1 MIRPTMSHAT
11 NKDDL
16 YKLMSEYA
24 TKLEKENAELKAH
37 VETGWIDLLGEMKHQ
52 TNTSEDEG
60 FRTGWNSCIHL
71 LDQMAFGMMAKFNVV
86 NSLAQH
92 DKEVA
97 VKAIES
103 LSISPKSKAGCIG
116 EFKVDYQ
123 DVCPTCWNGGHNHVC
138 DICRGESDEDGYIDT
153 FKDIPWD
160 TQKEIF
166 KRMLSNAKEYAIEQL
181 QEQE

>member
-71 LDQMAFGMMAKFNVV
+71 LDQMAFEMMAKFNVV

-92 DKEVA
+92 DKETVMLF
-97 VKAIES
+97 VSNVNETGQLGWS
-103 LSISPKSKAGCIG
+103 DCQWLTDY
-116 EFKVDYQ
+116 VD
-123 DVCPTCWNGGHNHVC
+123 
-138 DICRGESDEDGYIDT
+138 
-153 FKDIPWD
+153 
-160 TQKEIF
+160 
-166 KRMLSNAKEYAIEQL
+166 EYFEQL
-181 QEQE
+181 QERE

>member
-24 TKLEKENAELKAH
+24 TKLEKENAELKTH

-71 LDQMAFGMMAKFNVV
+71 LDQMAFEMMAKFNVV

-97 VKAIES
+97 VKAINDVADEMDKIY
-103 LSISPKSKAGCIG
+103 LHDYERKSVKGEQWYWWCRVYKFMKDKA
-116 EFKVDYQ
+116 K
-123 DVCPTCWNGGHNHVC
+123 
-138 DICRGESDEDGYIDT
+138 
-153 FKDIPWD
+153 
-160 TQKEIF
+160 
-166 KRMLSNAKEYAIEQL
+166 QL